1 MILSLLR
8 KRVMTNKAESSFYTI
23 MAVVL
28 MFLSLIQLYLHNIEK
43 SFTLGVIVLLILRI
57 ITLLKDEK

>member
-1 MILSLLR
+1 M
-8 KRVMTNKAESSFYTI
+8 MTNKVESSFYTVI
-23 MAVVL
+23 AIVL

-43 SFTLGVIVLLILRI
+43 SFTLGVIVLLILRV